1 MWFGENQAPLK
12 SQLRLS
18 HSMLPALL
26 PLGLRMAELVPP
38 HTNCE
43 SRDRLLPSSVPC
55 LPPHVGLS
63 QKSTLNSEFSKSPFS
78 CLQQLRSP
86 PSTIS
91 PAAWKGNYR
100 LGFTCKTNWLFP
112 NSAFGTTAI
121 PEIGSW
127 RKDLPS
133 RNTTCC
139 LKVNFLVFKA
149 LLLIRRFSFF
159 TNNFHPW
166 VVQVPT
172 RHSPRL
178 CSVFQGQ
185 YDSKKSSQKK
195 KILWFFLKTRTS
207 KSSAHSKQPAGQS
220 ENLLS
225 LGHSSMCLGAYSQ
238 NVTVCF
244 PLSRNLQLP

>member
-26 PLGLRMAELVPP
+26 ALGLRMAELVPP

-139 LKVNFLVFKA
+139 LKVNFLVFKG

-195 KILWFFLKTRTS
+195 KFCDFSW
-207 KSSAHSKQPAGQS
+207 KQEPA
-220 ENLLS
+220 
-225 LGHSSMCLGAYSQ
+225 SQ
-238 NVTVCF
+238 VLIPN
-244 PLSRNLQLP
+244 NLQGSLRICSH